1 MWLHYRQI
9 MKFRKFHASG
19 NSFLVLSEDP
29 YTLSSELR
37 RRLCNAHYGLGADGI
52 VAIRLNDTEKEPD
65 FEMFYW
71 NADGEP
77 GSFCGN
83 GARLALWL
91 AYEATGKSYFR
102 FLAADGAHEG
112 WIVETEPI
120 WIGVTLRLRRS
131 PQPRPEGGYW
141 VDTGSPHL
149 LLPVSNYE
157 ELRRISM
164 ESMARPLRQETA
176 YDPGGVNVSFYA
188 PCEEGYAIRTY
199 ERGVEAETQSCGTA
213 AVALAVLSGK
223 EHLSLYPPGGHLL
236 VTRLSETCF
245 RLEGPLVEIARGCW
259 CGFS

>member
-1 MWLHYRQI
+1 ME
-9 MKFRKFHASG
+9 FRKFHAAG

-29 YTLSSELR
+29 HNLSTELR
-37 RRLCNAHYGLGADGI
+37 RRLCDTHYGLGADGI
-52 VAIRLNDTEKEPD
+52 VAIRLSSAGKASD

-91 AYEATGKSYFR
+91 AHEATGKDYFR

-112 WIVETEPI
+112 WIVETEPV
-120 WIGVTLRLRRS
+120 WIGVTLELRRA
-131 PQPRPEGGYW
+131 PRPRPEGGYW

-149 LLPVSNYE
+149 LLPLGNPE
-157 ELRRISM
+157 ELRHLPL
-164 ESMARPLRQETA
+164 ESVARPLRWETT

-188 PCEEGYAIRTY
+188 PFAEGYAIRTY

-213 AVALAVLSGK
+213 AVALAALSG
-223 EHLSLYPPGGHLL
+223 EESLSLYPPGGRLL
-236 VTRLSETCF
+236 VSRLSETSF
-245 RLEGPLVEIARGCW
+245 RLEGPLVEIARGRW
-259 CGFS
+259 GGL